1 MHYLL
6 LHDFQSIRSE
16 SDCGKRIFPLG
27 KIHIMYHEHR
37 DSDGSFSDLMSSIDY
52 SSETYYQKSLM
63 AKYKNVRPVAYSKK
77 ELTKLDQ
84 NA

>member
-1 MHYLL
+1 
-6 LHDFQSIRSE
+6 
-16 SDCGKRIFPLG
+16 
-27 KIHIMYHEHR
+27 MYHEHG

-84 NA
+84 NV